1 MLHNLL
7 TWLKIPLCWVGIHDW
22 WWMSHTMG
30 AGQNEFEC
38 SRCQAQCKGEE
49 V

>member
-22 WWMSHTMG
+22 WDIG
-30 AGQNEFEC
+30 AWRDGRHQYEC
-38 SRCQAQCKGEE
+38 SRCSAQCTGEE